1 MAGTYSTGADYL
13 YANGTLRNRPGI
25 HDRRK
30 LATFER
36 AISRYRQTEIE
47 RGLVDI
53 PRTYDAA
60 HLSKIHRHLFGDVYE
75 WAGQQRAVDIFK
87 RGDKRPFA
95 QVERTPVNHIDRVQA
110 EATARIGRAPWAQ
123 ANQAMFG
130 HYMAEAFAWLNY
142 AHPFREGNG
151 RSTRL
156 FLEHVSERTSFTLD
170 YAQVTPQNWK
180 ERSAATMPPRGS
192 EEPDPQ
198 PMADLFYSI
207 ARPRG
212 RSEAETVA
220 SIREL
225 HRMSF
230 PVAPSPV
237 RTAGSPAGSQQAARV
252 QSRAVGTDL
261 KGGLER

>member
-1 MAGTYSTGADYL
+1 VAGTYKTGADYL

-25 HDRRK
+25 RDRRK

-53 PRTYDAA
+53 PRTYDAE

-87 RGDKRPFA
+87 RSDPHPFA
-95 QVERTPVNHIDRVQA
+95 QVERTPVNHIDQAQA
-110 EATARIGRAPWAQ
+110 EATTRLSRAPWAQ
-123 ANQAMFG
+123 ANQAMFS

-151 RSTRL
+151 RATRL
-156 FLEHVSERTSFTLD
+156 FLEHVSERTPFTLD
-170 YAQVTPQNWK
+170 YALVTPQTWK
-180 ERSAATMPPRGS
+180 ERSAATMPPPGS
-192 EEPDPQ
+192 QDPDPQ
-198 PMADLFYSI
+198 PMVDVFYSI
-207 ARPRG
+207 ASPRA
-212 RSEAETVA
+212 RSEAEDVNRL
-220 SIREL
+220 REL

-230 PVAPSPV
+230 PTRPSAVPAV
-237 RTAGSPAGSQQAARV
+237 GPRGGSPPAARV
-252 QSRAVGTDL
+252 QSRAAGADVTDSV
-261 KGGLER
+261 ER